1 MKDSKKDMS
10 ELTEQEK
17 SELKVEWLG
26 VDGALVLLYIA
37 LACIYGYGMLN
48 SIDFII
54 GIMAPGIAILITVG
68 VFLKYCTEVFS
79 FATGKKGGDKSK
91 KDRENTKQRCFVQG
105 CSAKKA
111 QPCTG

>member
-1 MKDSKKDMS
+1 M
-10 ELTEQEK
+10 LEQEK

-91 KDRENTKQRCFVQG
+91 KEERKHKTKMIRAGLQCKEGAALYRI
-105 CSAKKA
+105 KK
-111 QPCTG
+111 

>member
-37 LACIYGYGMLN
+37 LACICLLYT
-48 SIDFII
+48 SPSPRD
-54 GIMAPGIAILITVG
+54 
-68 VFLKYCTEVFS
+68 
-79 FATGKKGGDKSK
+79 
-91 KDRENTKQRCFVQG
+91 
-105 CSAKKA
+105 
-111 QPCTG
+111 

>member
-54 GIMAPGIAILITVG
+54 DSCYNKINKL
-68 VFLKYCTEVFS
+68 FR
-79 FATGKKGGDKSK
+79 GG
-91 KDRENTKQRCFVQG
+91 FI
-105 CSAKKA
+105 
-111 QPCTG
+111 